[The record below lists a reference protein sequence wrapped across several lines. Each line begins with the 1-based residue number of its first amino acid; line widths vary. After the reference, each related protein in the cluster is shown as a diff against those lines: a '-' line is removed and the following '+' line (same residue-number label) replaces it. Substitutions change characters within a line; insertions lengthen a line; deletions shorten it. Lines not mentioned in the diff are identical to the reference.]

1 METAT
6 LTRNMGCVV
15 SPETY
20 LEVMKLAERRGV
32 TVSEMLRH
40 FVEDGLNS
48 TTPRELRQLN
58 DRLSTIEATLI
69 ELYEMAVMNWAQ
81 VERPERKQANA
92 PLPWMPEFWENCKR
106 QLKERGKVA
115 GKAAYEQLKERRELA
130 GDLESDAPWSD
141 DEDTAALLRDMW
153 KADGSWTEEEEA
165 EYQEKL
171 KRKVGIK
178 PKSVPQK
185 GRTQARKATKPK
197 AAKPKA
203 GGHSRRRR
211 DET

>member
-40 FVEDGLNS
+40 FVGDGLNS

-81 VERPERKQANA
+81 VKKPERKQANIS
-92 PLPWMPEFWENCKR
+92 LPWMPEFWEKSKA
-106 QLKERGKVA
+106 QLKKRGTVA
-115 GKAAYEQLKERRELA
+115 DKAAYEQLKERRERED
-130 GDLESDAPWSD
+130 DLDSGAPWFD
-141 DEDTAALLRDMW
+141 DEDTDAVLRDMW

-171 KRKVGIK
+171 RLKVGIK
-178 PKSVPQK
+178 PKSQPRK
-185 GRTQARKATKPK
+185 GKPRGRKETTSK
-197 AAKPKA
+197 ADGRLRK
-203 GGHSRRRR
+203 HRN
-211 DET
+211 ET

>member
-58 DRLSTIEATLI
+58 DRLSTIESTLI

-81 VERPERKQANA
+81 VKKPERTQANI
-92 PLPWMPEFWENCKR
+92 PLPWMPEFWDNCKA
-106 QLKERGKVA
+106 QLKKRGTVTD
-115 GKAAYEQLKERRELA
+115 KAAYEQLKERRKRED
-130 GDLESDAPWSD
+130 DLESGAPWLD
-141 DEDTAALLRDMW
+141 DEDTDAMLRDMW

-171 KRKVGIK
+171 KRKVAIK
-178 PKSVPQK
+178 PKTIPQK
-185 GRTQARKATKPK
+185 GKPQGREAEKPK
-197 AAKPKA
+197 T
-203 GGHSRRRR
+203 GRRLQKRR
-211 DET
+211 NET